1 MIYVIYSLFIVVK
14 VFFILLRYLSI
25 DFLLVLEKVSC
36 SFLLQGFVD
45 VIDWVIGFELFI
57 FVIRNINYI
66 LKKIFLKLYVKNIY
80 VIFISY
86 RIFFF
91 CLFIYNKVGKK
102 ILGYIVEINYME
114 MIFLLYCKDE
124 NDIIKFNI

>member
-25 DFLLVLEKVSC
+25 DFLLVLEIVSC

-66 LKKIFLKLYVKNIY
+66 LKKIFKLYVKNIY
-80 VIFISY
+80 VIFIMQLQDFY
-86 RIFFF
+86 F
-91 CLFIYNKVGKK
+91 LFV
-102 ILGYIVEINYME
+102 YI
-114 MIFLLYCKDE
+114 
-124 NDIIKFNI
+124 